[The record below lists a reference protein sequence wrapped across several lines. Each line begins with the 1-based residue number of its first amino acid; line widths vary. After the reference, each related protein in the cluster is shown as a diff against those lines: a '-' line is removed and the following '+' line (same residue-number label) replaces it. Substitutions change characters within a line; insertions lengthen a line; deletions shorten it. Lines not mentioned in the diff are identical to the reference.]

1 MEQFVEILLLI
12 NVDYRPRQG
21 NEKIVL
27 SKSCNTSLMRQLSDQ
42 RMNVVFNFVSTMF
55 LATVI
60 AAARQILN
68 TVICQHE
75 HCDPRTLNLIILI
88 FQRQ

>member
-1 MEQFVEILLLI
+1 MEILLLI

-21 NEKIVL
+21 NEKIIL
-27 SKSCNTSLMRQLSDQ
+27 SRSCNTSLMRQLSDQ

-60 AAARQILN
+60 VAAARQILN

-75 HCDPRTLNLIILI
+75 YCDPRT
-88 FQRQ
+88 

>member
-21 NEKIVL
+21 NEKIIL
-27 SKSCNTSLMRQLSDQ
+27 SRSCNTSLMRQLSDQ

-60 AAARQILN
+60 LAAARQILN

-75 HCDPRTLNLIILI
+75 HCDLRT
-88 FQRQ
+88 

>member
-60 AAARQILN
+60 VAAARQILK

-75 HCDPRTLNLIILI
+75 HCDLRT
-88 FQRQ
+88 